1 MATKIESRILNALL
15 DSYEKS
21 RTFIGE
27 NKNQQTFKISVAK
40 LFPRYDDDSDF
51 AFYKEINTNL
61 ESLKAKE
68 LVTYKAERSGKIKT
82 VFLEQDSIPASY
94 KYIKRIPKADIN
106 SLLLKLWADYEK
118 TDEIY
123 SPLLKYIHEQKRHLK
138 ENKNVQ
144 FFDGELSEY
153 KDILLAAKA
162 ILENQNEIFI
172 REFSVKLFN
181 NSKRLEA
188 IESSVRSLLYNY
200 GEYDDKE
207 TVFEEHN
214 IIKTP
219 TYVMLKGKGI
229 LNLGQ
234 KIDLEKIGG
243 DIGLSTQSLRGLVS
257 VELNEASVIT
267 IENLTSFHKYQ
278 PDNELAIYLGGFHN
292 SVKRDFIKLVY
303 KCNPKAKF
311 KHFGDIDAGGFY
323 ILEHLKNKTGIN
335 FEPFNMDI
343 ETLEKN
349 KAHWIALTANDRKR
363 LCNLAEKFPYYK
375 KTVEYMIK
383 NNCKLEQEGEEQI

>member
-1 MATKIESRILNALL
+1 MATKIESKILNALL

-21 RTFIGE
+21 KTFIGE
-27 NKNQQTFKISVAK
+27 NKNQQTFKISVAR
-40 LFPRYDDDSDF
+40 LFPKYDDDSDF

-61 ESLKAKE
+61 ESLKVKK
-68 LVTYKAERSGKIKT
+68 LITYNAERSGKIKII
-82 VFLEQDSIPASY
+82 FLEQNSIPASY
-94 KYIKRIPKADIN
+94 KYISRIPKADTNIQ
-106 SLLLKLWADYEK
+106 LLEILTEYEK
-118 TDEIY
+118 NDEIY
-123 SPLLKYIHEQKRHLK
+123 VPLLKYIQEQKRHLK

-181 NSKRLEA
+181 NSKRLES

-207 TVFEEHN
+207 TVLEEHN

-234 KIDLEKIGG
+234 KIDLEKISG
-243 DIGLSTQSLRGLVS
+243 DIGLSTQSLRALLS
-257 VELNEASVIT
+257 VELRGASVIT

-278 PDNELAIYLGGFHN
+278 PNNELVIYLGGFHN

-323 ILEHLKNKTGIN
+323 ILEHLKNKTEID
-335 FEPFNMDI
+335 FEPFNMNI

-349 KAHWIALTANDRKR
+349 KAHWITLTANDKKR
-363 LCNLAEKFPYYK
+363 LCNLAEKFPDYK
-375 KTVEYMIK
+375 ETADFMLK
-383 NNCKLEQEGEEQI
+383 NNCKLEQEGEA

>member
-1 MATKIESRILNALL
+1 MI
-15 DSYEKS
+15 
-21 RTFIGE
+21 
-27 NKNQQTFKISVAK
+27 
-40 LFPRYDDDSDF
+40 SDF

-61 ESLKAKE
+61 ESLKIKE
-68 LVTYKAERSGKIKT
+68 LISYKAERSGKIKT
-82 VFLEQDSIPASY
+82 VFLEQNSILESY
-94 KYIKRIPKADIN
+94 KYINRIPKADTN
-106 SLLLKLWADYEK
+106 SLLLKLWAEYEK
-118 TDEIY
+118 NDEIY
-123 SPLLKYIHEQKRHLK
+123 VPLLKYIHEQKSHLK

-181 NSKRLEA
+181 NSKRLES

-207 TVFEEHN
+207 TVLEEHN
-214 IIKTP
+214 IIKNP

-234 KIDLEKIGG
+234 KIDLEKISG
-243 DIGLSTQSLRGLVS
+243 DIGLSTQSLRALLS
-257 VELNEASVIT
+257 VELRGASVIT

-278 PDNELAIYLGGFHN
+278 PNNELVIYLGGFHN

-303 KCNPKAKF
+303 KCNSKAKF

-323 ILEHLKNKTGIN
+323 ILEHLKNKTEID
-335 FEPFNMDI
+335 FEPFNMNI

-349 KAHWIALTANDRKR
+349 KAHWITLTANDKKR
-363 LCNLAEKFPYYK
+363 LCNLAEKFPDYK
-375 KTVEYMIK
+375 KTADYMLE
-383 NNCKLEQEGEEQI
+383 NNCKLEQEGEA

>member
-1 MATKIESRILNALL
+1 MATKIESKILNSLL

-21 RTFIGE
+21 KTFIGE
-27 NKNQQTFKISVAK
+27 NKNQQTFKISVAR
-40 LFPRYDDDSDF
+40 LFPKYDDDSDF

-61 ESLKAKE
+61 ESLKRKE
-68 LVTYKAERSGKIKT
+68 LISYKAERSGKIKT
-82 VFLEQDSIPASY
+82 VFLEQNSILENY
-94 KYIKRIPKADIN
+94 KYISRIPKADTNIQ
-106 SLLLKLWADYEK
+106 LLEILTEYEK

-123 SPLLKYIHEQKRHLK
+123 VPLLKYIHEQKSHLK
-138 ENKNVQ
+138 ENKTVQ
-144 FFDGELSEY
+144 FFDGNLSEY

-162 ILENQNEIFI
+162 VLENQNEIFI

-181 NSKRLEA
+181 NSKRLES

-207 TVFEEHN
+207 TVLEEHN

-234 KIDLEKIGG
+234 KIDLERIGG

-257 VELNEASVIT
+257 VELNGSSVIT

-278 PDNELAIYLGGFHN
+278 PNNELVIYLGGFHN

-303 KCNPKAKF
+303 KCNPRAKF

-323 ILEHLKNKTGIN
+323 ILEHLKNKTGID
-335 FEPFNMDI
+335 FEPFDMDI
-343 ETLEKN
+343 ETLQKN
-349 KAHWIALTANDRKR
+349 KPHWIKLTANDRKR
-363 LCNLAEKFPYYK
+363 LLNLAEKFSDCK
-375 KTVEYMIK
+375 KTADYMLE
-383 NNCKLEQEGEEQI
+383 NNCKLEQEGEE